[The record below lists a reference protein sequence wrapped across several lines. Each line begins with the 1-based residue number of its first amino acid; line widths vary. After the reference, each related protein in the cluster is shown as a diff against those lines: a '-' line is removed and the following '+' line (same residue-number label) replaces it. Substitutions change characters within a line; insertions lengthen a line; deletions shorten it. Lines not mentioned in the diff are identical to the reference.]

1 MRHKG
6 FFRHLTSKIKM
17 DAIIASIHHHLFRR
31 LNVFL
36 MSCSPAELIYASI
49 QHYKFQLNLL
59 YLQTVKKSNHLP
71 CRIADST
78 SPSASGDKIPSK
90 TNLLS
95 TSYKTE
101 TLA

>member
-1 MRHKG
+1 MLRKG

-17 DAIIASIHHHLFRR
+17 DAIIASINHHLFRR

-59 YLQTVKKSNHLP
+59 YLQTVKKSIHLP
-71 CRIADST
+71 TQLQMRR
-78 SPSASGDKIPSK
+78 
-90 TNLLS
+90 
-95 TSYKTE
+95 
-101 TLA
+101 

>member
-1 MRHKG
+1 
-6 FFRHLTSKIKM
+6 M

-71 CRIADST
+71 VAKYHNHFCD
-78 SPSASGDKIPSK
+78 
-90 TNLLS
+90 NF
-95 TSYKTE
+95 YKTKFPNE
-101 TLA
+101 KIDLNV